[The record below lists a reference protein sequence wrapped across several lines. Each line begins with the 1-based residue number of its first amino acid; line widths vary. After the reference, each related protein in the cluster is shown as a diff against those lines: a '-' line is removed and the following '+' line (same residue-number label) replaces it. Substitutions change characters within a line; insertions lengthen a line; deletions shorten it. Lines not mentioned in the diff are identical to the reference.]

1 MTQSIKPGPKKMLNV
16 ELKYFVVS
24 VFLYLFAPPMTPG
37 LCLFFSP
44 VARGVKDEGR
54 TMKNEARAMLYF
66 SANPI

>member
-24 VFLYLFAPPMTPG
+24 VLLYLFAPPMTLG

-44 VARGVKDEGR
+44 VARGTKDEGKSHEKR
-54 TMKNEARAMLYF
+54 SKSHALL
-66 SANPI
+66 